1 MENSP
6 EIIHG
11 RVLLRVAIL
20 VGCCFCEIIGKLL
33 AKQARWSPTYIS
45 ATFSKRIPTGIF
57 PVFFPKVFRT
67 AIYNSLHIRCLR
79 ETSKNSAKYCIHLSV
94 NIYRAY
100 KNHSKLSD
108 WNIICLFM
116 ALYYL
121 QSKKFWVVVLKN
133 QYMFAKNCHLH

>member
-67 AIYNSLHIRCLR
+67 AIYNSLHTRCLR
-79 ETSKNSAKYCIHLSV
+79 ETLKNSAKYCIHLSV

-100 KNHSKLSD
+100 KITLN
-108 WNIICLFM
+108 CLTEI
-116 ALYYL
+116 L
-121 QSKKFWVVVLKN
+121 
-133 QYMFAKNCHLH
+133 FAFLRHYTTFRVRNFESLF